1 MKKILL
7 PTLAAAIALSLSG
20 CQKTGTISGQ
30 VVDAFTGK
38 PVEMPTV
45 WMDST
50 IYGTHAQ
57 KYAYKDMLKDGKFK
71 FENVPAG
78 KYLIKARRNKY
89 ILGQQTFTTT
99 DKEPNKE
106 ITLYEYSDTVSP
118 GLYIPGETPVKI
130 ANEWA
135 IFSTTCKE
143 SLAGLRISFEQD
155 MKASAPSQKKD
166 KKAKKNKKDIKV
178 NKLPDAKIVESAVDF
193 LYCNPG
199 SVTTAVEVAA
209 YPAATALVSAHADC
223 QGFETDKNGIF
234 PDASKKTELAVE
246 YKAEGLFSVK
256 GNLPKGKQL
265 IVISSNGKTLQSYY
279 LEVK

>member
-7 PTLAAAIALSLSG
+7 PLAAAAVVFSFVG

-57 KYAYKDMLKDGKFK
+57 KYAYKDMLKEGKFK
-71 FENVPAG
+71 FEKVPTG

-106 ITLYEYSDTVSP
+106 ITWYEYPDTVSP
-118 GLYIPGETPVKI
+118 GLYVPGENSTKI

-155 MKASAPSQKKD
+155 MEASAPNPKKD
-166 KKAKKNKKDIKV
+166 KKRSHKAIKL
-178 NKLPDAKIVESAVDF
+178 NKLPDAKVVDAAVDF

-199 SVTTAVEVAA
+199 SVTTAVEVAS
-209 YPAATALVSAHADC
+209 YPAATAAVSAHADC
-223 QGFETDKNGIF
+223 QGFDQDKQGIC
-234 PDASKKTELAVE
+234 PDVSKKTALAVE
-246 YKAEGLFSVK
+246 YRAEGLFAVK
-256 GNLPKGKQL
+256 GTLPKGKQL
-265 IVISSNGKTLQSYY
+265 VVVSSNGKTLQSYY

>member
-7 PTLAAAIALSLSG
+7 PLAAAAVAFSFVG

-57 KYAYKDMLKDGKFK
+57 KYAYKDMLKEGKFK
-71 FENVPAG
+71 FEKVPTG

-106 ITLYEYSDTVSP
+106 ITLYEYPDTVSP
-118 GLYIPGETPVKI
+118 GLYVPGENSTKI

-155 MKASAPSQKKD
+155 MKASAPNQKKE
-166 KKAKKNKKDIKV
+166 KKKSKKDIKL
-178 NKLPDAKIVESAVDF
+178 NKLPDAKVVDAAVDF
-193 LYCNPG
+193 LY
-199 SVTTAVEVAA
+199 
-209 YPAATALVSAHADC
+209 
-223 QGFETDKNGIF
+223 
-234 PDASKKTELAVE
+234 
-246 YKAEGLFSVK
+246 
-256 GNLPKGKQL
+256 
-265 IVISSNGKTLQSYY
+265 
-279 LEVK
+279 